1 MHLATKEENLI
12 KKFLK
17 KVSLFLENASV
28 LDFWM
33 DFAIK
38 MHLHERI
45 LVLKTHSKLPEQ
57 VP

>member
-33 DFAIK
+33 DFDIK
-38 MHLHERI
+38 MHLH
-45 LVLKTHSKLPEQ
+45 
-57 VP
+57 